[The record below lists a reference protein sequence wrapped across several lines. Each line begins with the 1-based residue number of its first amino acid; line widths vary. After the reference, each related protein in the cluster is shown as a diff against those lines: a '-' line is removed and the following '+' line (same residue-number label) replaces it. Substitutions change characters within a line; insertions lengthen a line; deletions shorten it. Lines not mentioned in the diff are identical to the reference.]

1 MIWPL
6 PSFPA
11 LYLQVNCICNLP
23 SFQKGISFS
32 YLQAFAHSV
41 PSTWKCQPPLFST
54 PYTWQFP
61 ESSYLP
67 SKPQVSRLIC
77 GTPNPAQSEP
87 GLL

>member
-23 SFQKGISFS
+23 SFQKGISHTSKPLPILFPLPGNVSHPFS
-32 YLQAFAHSV
+32 PLPIPGNLLNLSTYL
-41 PSTWKCQPPLFST
+41 
-54 PYTWQFP
+54 
-61 ESSYLP
+61 